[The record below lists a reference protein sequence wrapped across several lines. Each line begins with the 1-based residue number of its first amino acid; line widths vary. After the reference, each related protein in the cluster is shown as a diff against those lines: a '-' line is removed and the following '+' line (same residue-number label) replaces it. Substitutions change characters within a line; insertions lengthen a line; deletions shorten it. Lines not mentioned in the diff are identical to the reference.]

1 MKTIIIPVLLLI
13 LGFYSIYRVIKEDNK
28 YNSNFKIFT
37 IFTIIGVLSFAS
49 AMLYPLITKNRYVYN
64 VTVIAQDGQEY
75 NYEECYIE
83 QDRTKI
89 IIRFKNEE
97 PVIFYTP
104 IKVDQRKNEKNA
116 D

>member
-1 MKTIIIPVLLLI
+1 MKTIIISVLLLI
-13 LGFYSIYRVIKEDNK
+13 LGFYSIYRMIKENDSD
-28 YNSNFKIFT
+28 SNIFT
-37 IFTIIGVLSFAS
+37 IFAIIGSLSFAS
-49 AMLYPLITKNRYVYN
+49 AIFYPLITKNRYVYN

-83 QDRTKI
+83 HERTKI
-89 IIRFKNEE
+89 TIRFKDEE

-104 IKVDQRKNEKNA
+104 IKVDQERIKKDA